1 MTFEQYWTIA
11 VKQWKTIAI
20 CFIIVGSGTYFV
32 SKLLTPIYQST
43 ALVQVT
49 IRSANSQSDINN
61 LLASDQLVQTE
72 AQLAI
77 SDPVLRR
84 VVASYPELTVDQL
97 TKEVTSTPELNT
109 QLFQIT
115 VQDASPKRAADL
127 ANAIAATLIKVQKLV
142 TEQNNVQAQQQIQQ
156 DLHDTRQ
163 QIDTITSQI
172 AASSPPKG
180 SQTAQIATLQAQL
193 SGLQQHYS
201 QWQNVLAQLELT
213 QAQSGDFL
221 LIAQEAQPAL
231 RPVRPNVL
239 INTAGGL
246 AGGLFLGILLAVLFS
261 QLDTRV
267 RSSEALTQLLNWPVQ
282 ATVWKARSKDKDEIV
297 NPKGR
302 DANVEAYRILR
313 TNIGFAGIDKPI
325 RLLSI
330 TSAVPEEGKS
340 VVAANLAIFMAKA
353 GKSTLL
359 VDADL
364 RRPTVH
370 EKFNLAADKKGL
382 SNAVLAFGSSSISST
397 SSQVDGATSLRQS
410 SGNAL
415 LTPFVHPV
423 DIPHLFVMPSGPL
436 PPNPSELLDSKAM
449 ERLLETLTNCGI
461 EVVIFDTPPLLGL
474 SDASILASK
483 VDGTL
488 VVADI
493 TRANKK
499 NLKQVQALLVQA
511 GARVLGCVVNKQS
524 RSRKNTPYSYYYY
537 AAEPNEPT
545 RDVSEKNTVPVTI
558 PKKQEASSK

>member
-20 CFIIVGSGTYFV
+20 CFIIVGSGTYLV

-43 ALVQVT
+43 AVVQVT

-84 VVASYPELTVDQL
+84 VAASYPALTVDQL

-127 ANAIAATLIKVQKLV
+127 ANAIAATLLKVQEQV
-142 TEQNNVQAQQQIQQ
+142 TEKNNAQAQQQIQQ
-156 DLHDTRQ
+156 DLQSTRQ
-163 QIDTITSQI
+163 EIDTITRQI
-172 AASSPPKG
+172 AALSSPKG
-180 SQTAQIATLQAQL
+180 SQPAQIATLQAQL

-201 QWQNVLAQLELT
+201 QWQNALAQLELT

-221 LIAQEAQPAL
+221 LVAQEAQPAL
-231 RPVRPNVL
+231 HPIRPNVL
-239 INTAGGL
+239 INTGAGLLGGL
-246 AGGLFLGILLAVLFS
+246 LLGILLAVLFS

-267 RSSEALTQLLNWPVQ
+267 RSAEALAQLLNWPVQ
-282 ATVWKARSKDKDEIV
+282 ATVWRARSKDKEEIV
-297 NPKGR
+297 NPRGR

-313 TNIGFAGIDKPI
+313 TNVGFAGVDKPI
-325 RLLSI
+325 RLLTV
-330 TSAVPEEGKS
+330 TSAVPQEGKS
-340 VVAANLAIFMAKA
+340 VIAANLAIFMAKA

-364 RRPTVH
+364 RRPTLH
-370 EKFNLAADKKGL
+370 EKFDLAADKKGL
-382 SNAVLAFGSSSISST
+382 SNAILAFGSSSVPGTLSRL
-397 SSQVDGATSLRQS
+397 DAAASLQQS
-410 SGNAL
+410 GGNAL

-423 DIPHLFVMPSGPL
+423 DIPHLYVMPSGPL

-449 ERLLETLTNCGI
+449 ERLLATLATCGI

-499 NLKQVQALLVQA
+499 NLKQVQALLAQA

-537 AAEPNEPT
+537 TAEPT